1 MQLIIRDLIYR
12 SPLKFV
18 ECHQNQLSQINL
30 ANMANLTDLKCG
42 QQTNAD
48 GTPLTATLEI
58 YSTKIG
64 TWNTTWS
71 QYPENANV
79 TLK

>member
-1 MQLIIRDLIYR
+1 M
-12 SPLKFV
+12 

-30 ANMANLTDLKCG
+30 ANMANLSNLKCG
-42 QQTNAD
+42 LQTNAD
-48 GTPLTATLEI
+48 GTSLTATLEI
-58 YSTKIG
+58 HSTKIG